1 MAKMRKVKR
10 SLISALLLG
19 LGRLMLRRVQKRTM
33 RSVTRKPRPARKPSA
48 RLPKAGRRSAAG
60 VRSVPSRSTAHA
72 PIRRFPW
79 PAAGKG
85 LLIGLMS
92 AVAVAALKTGVEH
105 VVEAERDQ
113 HLVTPDFDVFSDD
126 DE

>member
-33 RSVTRKPRPARKPSA
+33 RSVTRKPKPARGAATSRSKPSPGPSGI
-48 RLPKAGRRSAAG
+48 RRRRSRPTVAAP
-60 VRSVPSRSTAHA
+60 V
-72 PIRRFPW
+72 RRFPW
-79 PAAGKG
+79 SRTGMG
-85 LLIGLMS
+85 LLIGVMS
-92 AVAVAALKTGVEH
+92 AVAVAALKSGVDH

-113 HLVTPDFDVFSDD
+113 HLVTPDFDVFADD